1 MDLVSI
7 CGIKPQMLMNIVTYN
22 DIEIA
27 NVILLIISGL
37 PIVTLMIMIS
47 GLSIVTLMIMIS
59 GSLNGVPDIEIAIV
73 ILLIISGLPIL

>member
-1 MDLVSI
+1 VDLVSI
-7 CGIKPQMLMNIVTYN
+7 CGIKPQLLMNIVTYN

-47 GLSIVTLMIMIS
+47 GLPIVTLMIMIS
-59 GSLNGVPDIEIAIV
+59 G
-73 ILLIISGLPIL
+73 LPIL